1 MHRLHNLFTI
11 IGFKIT
17 WISCVFG
24 EVYINSL
31 FGFFVGLF
39 FLTFFFAYQ
48 NNRFNTFK
56 LILLFSI
63 PGYIFDSSLNYF
75 GLYKINSEVNIFLL
89 PIWFLVLWPSFSCLF
104 VKVFNFLKNYKSLAF
119 ISGFIFGPITY
130 YAGISMSLA
139 KAQGYESF
147 FLIGIFWGLMMLFYS
162 YYDQQV

>member
-1 MHRLHNLFTI
+1 MHRLPNLLTI

-24 EVYINSL
+24 EVYINSF
-31 FGFFVGLF
+31 FGFLVGLIFLFLF
-39 FLTFFFAYQ
+39 FLYQ
-48 NNRFNTFK
+48 NNRLNTLK

-75 GLYKINSEVNIFLL
+75 GLYKINSEVNFFLL
-89 PIWFLVLWPSFSCLF
+89 PIWFIVLWPSFSCLL
-104 VKVFNFLKNYKSLAF
+104 VKVFIFFKNYKLAAF

-130 YAGISMSLA
+130 YAGISMNLA

-147 FLIGIFWGLMMLFYS
+147 LLIGIFWGLMMLFYS
-162 YYDQQV
+162 YYDLK